1 VDLYNNE
8 ADPPKYTL
16 NTNIAYIREI
26 LIWLTLKTSV

>member
-8 ADPPKYTL
+8 ADPPKIYL

-26 LIWLTLKTSV
+26 L